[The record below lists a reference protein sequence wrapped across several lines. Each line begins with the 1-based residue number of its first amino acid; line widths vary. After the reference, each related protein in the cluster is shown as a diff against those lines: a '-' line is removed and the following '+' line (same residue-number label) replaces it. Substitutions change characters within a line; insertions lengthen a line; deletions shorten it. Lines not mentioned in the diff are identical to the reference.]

1 MERHDIEARQMN
13 KRIRRSKISVSV
25 SSGIKTAIIK
35 CLLNNSGC
43 LNRTFE
49 SITMKTILSTVLAL

>member
-1 MERHDIEARQMN
+1 
-13 KRIRRSKISVSV
+13 
-25 SSGIKTAIIK
+25 
-35 CLLNNSGC
+35 LLNNSGC